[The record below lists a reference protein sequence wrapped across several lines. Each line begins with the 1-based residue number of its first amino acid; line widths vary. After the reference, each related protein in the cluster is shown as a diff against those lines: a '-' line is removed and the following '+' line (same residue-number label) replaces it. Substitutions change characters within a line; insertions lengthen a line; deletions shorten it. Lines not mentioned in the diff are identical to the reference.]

1 MVHLHLVEGA
11 LDHLD
16 RILDGADI
24 HLRGGQLAQGGVK
37 RGGLARAGR
46 PRHQHDAVA
55 LAGHAVPAREV
66 LVRQAQLLEGFLQ
79 HIRVENPHHQFFAK
93 SGGQG
98 GQAQFHLVALGAAC
112 FQATVLGS
120 AFFRHVHAAED
131 LDAAGHRR
139 AHLLGQLVDTV
150 QYPVDAEPHFADIAP
165 WLDMDIAGALLERVL
180 QQPVDNI
187 DDVLVVGIGLLH
199 RSQLQ
204 HLLEVGHPGTSVSPV
219 GATGPVYRAGH
230 GIKLGGVAGDEPGIG
245 QHPAH
250 ALAQH
255 VFQVALPGLDVR
267 FAAGD
272 HHLLVVDLHRQDAVA
287 LGEGPGHD
295 LGDGG
300 DVDL

>member
-1 MVHLHLVEGA
+1 
-11 LDHLD
+11 
-16 RILDGADI
+16 
-24 HLRGGQLAQGGVK
+24 
-37 RGGLARAGR
+37 
-46 PRHQHDAVA
+46 
-55 LAGHAVPAREV
+55 
-66 LVRQAQLLEGFLQ
+66 
-79 HIRVENPHHQFFAK
+79 
-93 SGGQG
+93 
-98 GQAQFHLVALGAAC
+98 
-112 FQATVLGS
+112 
-120 AFFRHVHAAED
+120 
-131 LDAAGHRR
+131 
-139 AHLLGQLVDTV
+139 
-150 QYPVDAEPHFADIAP
+150 
-165 WLDMDIAGALLERVL
+165 MDIAGALLERVL

-272 HHLLVVDLHRQDAVA
+272 HHLLVVDLHREDAVA

-300 DVDL
+300 DVDPERVDLVDRLVHFFPQPRQQAVHIKSMARVGGIGQLLLGQEDQRVHPHHGGFHHPGSVRGAEPAIGVQLPCQGHQIQAVLHQLLAKITRHSSTHAQKIQTKSC